1 MSFKCTLQADG
12 GRPPM
17 LSASGVLSGFGQQA
31 QQQKPPRKT
40 ITKYYLSS
48 RRAADQR
55 KFCNH
60 LARKTKTAEQI
71 ASNRGISNYRRW
83 KELQLRER
91 KLCLYMFSLVISKN
105 ISMYLIKLELKM
117 AKNITIN
124 IIVMNI
130 ARVFIDSYRLL
141 SLIIVCYRYLYCY
154 RLLMVIDSR

>member
-1 MSFKCTLQADG
+1 
-12 GRPPM
+12 M

-48 RRAADQR
+48 RRAADQT

-71 ASNRGISNYRRW
+71 ASNREISNYKRGW
-83 KELQLRER
+83 KEEQLRER
-91 KLCLYMFSLVISKN
+91 KLCLYLFSLVISKN

-117 AKNITIN
+117 DNNITIN

-130 ARVFIDSYRLL
+130 ARVFVDSYRLL
-141 SLIIVCYRYLYCY
+141 SIFI
-154 RLLMVIDSR
+154 LL